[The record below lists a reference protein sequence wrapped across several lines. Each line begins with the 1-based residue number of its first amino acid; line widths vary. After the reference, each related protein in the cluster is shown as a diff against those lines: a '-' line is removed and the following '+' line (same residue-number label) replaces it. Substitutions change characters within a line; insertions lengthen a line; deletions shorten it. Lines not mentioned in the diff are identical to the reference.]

1 MSKKI
6 GFLVAAT
13 KTTWQKYIKAF
24 EHELTHNKGW
34 TIGSG
39 TGPKD
44 VFIDYEPQTDANG
57 NAIDGAAGDLGLI
70 QQTAALFA
78 DPKSKC
84 DVIVTAGTAAAQACQ
99 SATKT
104 KSIVFASA
112 GDPVGCGLVKSLQAP
127 TGTNLTGCH
136 NMQTDQGVMVTRIGG
151 AQNLKTDAKKKI
163 GVIGNDNPTVC
174 PIDSALSLAWKNV
187 PANTAVLIKLQPTD
201 FQSRQSIQAAL
212 TQYQNDVDV
221 LLVCSDPL
229 VSANVAYLIQAAHN
243 LGMKTMHEFREPKE
257 DHGGDGYYG
266 PSFKDLFIMAAD
278 MVDQI
283 LSGSKSA
290 GDIDVYQPTIF
301 EEELKSHA
309 GRK

>member
-13 KTTWQKYIKAF
+13 KTTWKKYIKAF
-24 EHELTHNKGW
+24 EDELSKNW

-39 TGPKD
+39 AGPTD

-57 NAIDGAAGDLGLI
+57 NAIDGAAGNLGLI
-70 QQTAALFA
+70 QQTAVQFA
-78 DPKSKC
+78 DPNNNF
-84 DVIVTAGTAAAQACQ
+84 DVIVTAGAAAAQACQ

-112 GDPVGCGLVKSLQAP
+112 GDPVGCGLVNSLRAP
-127 TGTNLTGCH
+127 TGTNLTGCS
-136 NMQTDQGVMVTRIGG
+136 NMQTVQGVMAARIAG
-151 AQNLKTDAKKKI
+151 AQNLKTDANKKL

-174 PIDSALSLAWKNV
+174 PIDSALNLAWNSV
-187 PANTAVLIKLQPTD
+187 PAGTAVLIKLQPTD
-201 FQSRQSIQAAL
+201 FQSPASIQTAL

-229 VSANVAYLIQAAHN
+229 VSASVANLIKAAHK
-243 LGMKTMHEFREPKE
+243 LGMKTMHEFKEPKE

-266 PSFKDLFIMAAD
+266 PSFKELFSTAAD
-278 MVDQI
+278 KVDQI
-283 LSGSKSA
+283 LNGA
-290 GDIDVYQPTIF
+290 LAVNIDVYQPTQF
-301 EEELKSHA
+301 NS
-309 GRK
+309 